1 MELPKL
7 AALLAIMGVLASP
20 AFSQNLDTKTN
31 GGAQKNDGAQAA
43 AAHDSSRPPG
53 VPRDDSMSV
62 SPTNQTDVKGPQ
74 PPATATSRKGLNH
87 FKIGKTGTR
96 QVGGDDAIF
105 FLRMLHRKS
114 DRCRVADHTAQVK
127 VAQEG
132 QR

>member
-43 AAHDSSRPPG
+43 AAHDFRPPG
-53 VPRDDSMSV
+53 VPKDDSMSV

-74 PPATATSRKGLNH
+74 PPATATKPKGP
-87 FKIGKTGTR
+87 
-96 QVGGDDAIF
+96 
-105 FLRMLHRKS
+105 
-114 DRCRVADHTAQVK
+114 
-127 VAQEG
+127 
-132 QR
+132 